1 VICERAND
9 HGGRSSPMAAPLPE
23 AHYTQKTYLETK
35 VNVVKSRKNI
45 VIYTIMNINSLTP
58 MVADMRTP

>member
-1 VICERAND
+1 MICERAND
-9 HGGRSSPMAAPLPE
+9 HGGRSSPMATPLPE
-23 AHYTQKTYLETK
+23 ANYTQKTYLETK

-45 VIYTIMNINSLTP
+45 FIYTIMTINSLTP